1 MPVACTERSE
11 NELKF
16 IRAVIP
22 FSEIYVI
29 LRHSVAEYLSLLP
42 YDAVLLDV

>member
-1 MPVACTERSE
+1 MPVAWTERSE
-11 NELKF
+11 AELEF

-29 LRHSVAEYLSLLP
+29 LRHPVSQYLSLLP
-42 YDAVLLDV
+42 YDAMLLDV